1 VFANDTLNFASRLFH
16 KDFKQRDDKMKKI
29 KWGIL
34 STANIGMQKVTP
46 GMLKSS
52 QLEVVAI
59 ASRNLKRAKA
69 AAVELN
75 IPKAYGTYEE
85 LLADPEIDAIYN
97 PLPNHLH
104 VPLTLA
110 AAKAG
115 KHVLCEKPIAITA
128 KEAKLLKKAPKNILI
143 AEAFMVRHNPQWID
157 AKKRVKKGE
166 IGTVVAIQCLFS
178 YFLRDPKNVRNMADI
193 GGGGM
198 LDIGCY
204 PITIARYIFDAEP
217 TQVTAVVD
225 RDPKFKT
232 DRTAGGLADFGKGRH
247 LSFTISTQAA
257 PYQRV
262 HILGTKGRIEIEI
275 PFNAP
280 PDKPNRI
287 FVQGAEMNVGTWHTF
302 PISDQYQLQAE
313 AFSAAIRN
321 KKKPT
326 WGIDDAIQN
335 MKIIDAFFKSEKTKR
350 WEKV

>member
-1 VFANDTLNFASRLFH
+1 MTKPV
-16 KDFKQRDDKMKKI
+16 

-34 STANIGMQKVTP
+34 STANIGMKKVTP
-46 GMLKSS
+46 GMMKSADI
-52 QLEVVAI
+52 QVVAI
-59 ASRNLKRAKA
+59 ASRNLKKAKA
-69 AAVELN
+69 AAAELG
-75 IPKAYGTYEE
+75 IAKAYGSYEE
-85 LLADPEIDAIYN
+85 LLADPEIEAIYN

-104 VPLTLA
+104 VPLTLQ

-128 KEAKLLKKAPKNILI
+128 KEAKLLKKAPKNVFI
-143 AEAFMVRHNPQWID
+143 AEAFMVRHNLQWID
-157 AKKRVKKGE
+157 ARKRVKAGE
-166 IGTVVAIQCLFS
+166 IGDVVAIQCLFS
-178 YFLRDPKNVRNMADI
+178 YFLRDPHNVRNMADI

-204 PITIARYIFDAEP
+204 PITIARFIFGAEP
-217 TQVTAVVD
+217 TRVTATID

-262 HILGTKGRIEIEI
+262 HILGTKGKIEVEI

-280 PDKPNRI
+280 PDQPNRVFI
-287 FVQGAEMNVGTWHTF
+287 QKMEMNEGEWISYPV
-302 PISDQYQLQAE
+302 SDQSQLQAE
-313 AFSAAIRN
+313 AFGRAIRA
-321 KKKPT
+321 KKNPA
-326 WGIDDAIQN
+326 WGVDDAIQN
-335 MKIIDAFFKSEKTKR
+335 MKIIDAFFKSEKSKK